1 MKYRINKYQV
11 IYESGSRD
19 TIKLALPI
27 YTNDYEAVRIRLMN
41 KHTGHGKKAVGVNLD
56 YEELK

>member
-11 IYESGSRD
+11 IYENGARD
-19 TIKLALPI
+19 TVKPFEPI
-27 YTNDYEAVRIRLMN
+27 ITSDYESTRAKLISQ
-41 KHTGHGKKAVGVNLD
+41 HSGHGKRAIGVNLD